1 MADALNSSLL
11 EQTNEL
17 TLLSEIADIQKPSE
31 FIGNFS
37 THIPSTLTY
46 TCIFHPSRLVTS
58 IIAAL
63 ALEGLGLR
71 ER

>member
-1 MADALNSSLL
+1 MADALNGSLL

-37 THIPSTLTY
+37 THIPST
-46 TCIFHPSRLVTS
+46 CIFHPSRLVTS